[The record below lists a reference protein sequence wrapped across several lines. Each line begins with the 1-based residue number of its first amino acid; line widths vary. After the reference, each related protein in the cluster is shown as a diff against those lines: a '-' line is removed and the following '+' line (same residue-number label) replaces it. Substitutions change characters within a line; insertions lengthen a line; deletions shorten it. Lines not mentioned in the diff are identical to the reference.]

1 MTDKGI
7 LMTKKLFTIIFIL
20 LMGQQGLTSAP
31 KEEFR
36 AVWVATV
43 LRLDWPSSST
53 VSTQKNQMID
63 ILNTMES
70 YRFNAIVFQVRP
82 ACDALYDSKIE
93 PWSNWLTGTE
103 GKAPSPYYDPLAFVV
118 EEAHKRGIEVHAWFN
133 PYRARKG
140 DAGSSAEHVFN
151 THPEWILAVGSKN
164 SDSQYRSLDER
175 NLPESKAVDYIL
187 DPGKEAVREYV
198 LSVIVDVASRYDI
211 DGIHMDDYFYP
222 YSGISNEDAATFA
235 EESRGFTDIHNWR
248 RDNINLL
255 IQAIHDTLDV
265 IKPRIKFGMSPFGIW
280 KNGVPAGIV
289 GLDAYST
296 IYCDAVTWLN
306 EQWIDYITP
315 QLYWPFGGGQDY
327 GKLMPWWA
335 GIAADN
341 ERHLYP
347 GQAVYRITDWSA
359 SEMPRQ
365 IRLNRQTEACLGSV
379 FFRYGFTPGGN
390 PLGFRDSLR
399 NTYYKHPA
407 IPPAMTWK
415 DSLPAPAPQNVQ
427 IEFNEAGASLTW
439 EAGEITE
446 AHDDTAYRYLIYKW
460 PLGESLNRDDNTH
473 LLAVIP
479 AIERLTFTDT
489 DYENYQYGISAQDR
503 LSNESDLIQTATSGV
518 DCFKPSASAWQL
530 HPAYPN
536 PFNPVVQI
544 RYTIPHAARV
554 QIAIYDIRG
563 REMFQEYVDHQQA
576 GTFTRE
582 WNASAYPSGI
592 YILTVQAPG
601 FKSAQKISHLK

>member
-1 MTDKGI
+1 
-7 LMTKKLFTIIFIL
+7 MTKKLYAIIFIL
-20 LMGQQGLTSAP
+20 LISLQGLTADP

-53 VSTQKNQMID
+53 VSTQKNQMIN
-63 ILNTMES
+63 ILNTMAS

-82 ACDALYDSKIE
+82 ACDAFYDSKIE

-151 THPEWILAVGSKN
+151 THPEWILAVGSK
-164 SDSQYRSLDER
+164 SDNAQYRSLDER
-175 NLPESKAVDYIL
+175 NLPESKTVDYIL
-187 DPGKEAVREYV
+187 DPGKEAVRKYV
-198 LSVIVDVASRYDI
+198 LSVIADVASRYDI

-235 EESRGFTDIHNWR
+235 EENRGFTNIHDWR

-255 IQAIHDTLDV
+255 IRGIHDTLQV
-265 IKPRIKFGMSPFGIW
+265 INPRIKFGMSPFGIW
-280 KNGVPAGIV
+280 KNGVPSGIV

-306 EQWIDYITP
+306 EQWIDYVTP

-335 GIAADN
+335 GITEEN
-341 ERHLYP
+341 NRHLYP
-347 GQAVYRITDWSA
+347 GQAAYRITNWTA
-359 SEMPRQ
+359 GEMPRQ
-365 IRLNRQTEACLGSV
+365 IRLNRQTESCLGSV
-379 FFRYGFTPGGN
+379 FFRYAYTPGGN

-399 NTYYKHPA
+399 NNYYKHPA
-407 IPPAMTWK
+407 VTPSMTWK
-415 DSLPAPAPQNVQ
+415 DSLPAPAPVNVT
-427 IEFNEAGASLTW
+427 IEFNESGAHLNW
-439 EAGEITE
+439 QAGEVTE
-446 AHDDTAYRYLIYKW
+446 AHDDSAYRYLVYKW
-460 PLGESLNRDDNTH
+460 PQGETLNRVDNSH

-479 AIERLTFTDT
+479 ASEPLTYTDT
-489 DYENYQYGISAQDR
+489 DFENYQYGISAQDR
-503 LSNESDLIQTATSGV
+503 LSNESDVIQTVTSGV
-518 DCFKPSASAWQL
+518 ACFKQPASSWQL

-544 RYTIPHAARV
+544 RYTIPYATHIRL
-554 QIAIYDIRG
+554 AIYDISG
-563 REMFQEYVDHQQA
+563 WQIYQKHFEHKQA
-576 GTFTRE
+576 GTFTTE
-582 WNASAYPSGI
+582 WDASAQPSGL
-592 YILTVQAPG
+592 YIVTIQTPG
-601 FKSAQKISHLK
+601 FRSAQKISHLK

>member
-1 MTDKGI
+1 
-7 LMTKKLFTIIFIL
+7 MTKKLCSIIFIIL
-20 LMGQQGLTSAP
+20 ISLQGLTADP

-53 VSTQKNQMID
+53 VSTQKNQMIN

-164 SDSQYRSLDER
+164 SNSQYRSLDER

-235 EESRGFTDIHNWR
+235 EESRGFTNIHDWR

-255 IQAIHDTLDV
+255 IQAIHDTLEV
-265 IKPRIKFGMSPFGIW
+265 IKPRVKFGMSPFGIW

-335 GIAADN
+335 GIAAEN
-341 ERHLYP
+341 KRHLYP
-347 GQAVYRITDWSA
+347 GQAVYRITNW
-359 SEMPRQ
+359 
-365 IRLNRQTEACLGSV
+365 T
-379 FFRYGFTPGGN
+379 
-390 PLGFRDSLR
+390 
-399 NTYYKHPA
+399 
-407 IPPAMTWK
+407 
-415 DSLPAPAPQNVQ
+415 
-427 IEFNEAGASLTW
+427 
-439 EAGEITE
+439 
-446 AHDDTAYRYLIYKW
+446 
-460 PLGESLNRDDNTH
+460 
-473 LLAVIP
+473 
-479 AIERLTFTDT
+479 
-489 DYENYQYGISAQDR
+489 
-503 LSNESDLIQTATSGV
+503 
-518 DCFKPSASAWQL
+518 
-530 HPAYPN
+530 
-536 PFNPVVQI
+536 
-544 RYTIPHAARV
+544 
-554 QIAIYDIRG
+554 
-563 REMFQEYVDHQQA
+563 
-576 GTFTRE
+576 
-582 WNASAYPSGI
+582 
-592 YILTVQAPG
+592 
-601 FKSAQKISHLK
+601 